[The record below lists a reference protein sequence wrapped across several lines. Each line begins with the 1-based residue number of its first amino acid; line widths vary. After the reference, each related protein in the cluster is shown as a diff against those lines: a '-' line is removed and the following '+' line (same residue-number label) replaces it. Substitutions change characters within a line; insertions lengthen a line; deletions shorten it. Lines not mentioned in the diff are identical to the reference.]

1 MRRGKRVVKVEKE
14 SIIPASLNS
23 AKTSERRGELIYEGK
38 YIYKNLYDSRYKM
51 SDIKEALKRG
61 SHKKCVYCEKSVND
75 ENFPVEHY
83 RPKSAYYWLAY
94 SWDNLLLSCDKCNTK
109 KSDSFEIA
117 GSKASYREESLA
129 DIHTLGSAYDAEEIP
144 SLVNPVKEDVE
155 DKLTFTISGRI
166 ESTDSR
172 CAYTI
177 ETCDLDRTTAQ
188 DNRKAIWNDL
198 YNKITD
204 RVQEIRNGNREAMI
218 KLTGLIE
225 DFAKDAENPDKEY
238 LAFRRYI
245 LRERLIERE
254 LQKLLS

>member
-1 MRRGKRVVKVEKE
+1 MVKVEKE
-14 SIIPASLNS
+14 SIVPASLNS
-23 AKTSERRGELIYEGK
+23 DKTTERRGELIAEGK
-38 YIYKNLYDSRYKM
+38 YIYKNVYDNRYKKE
-51 SDIKEALKRG
+51 DIKEALKRG
-61 SHKKCVYCEKSVND
+61 SHKKCVYCEKNVND

-83 RPKSAYYWLAY
+83 RPKSVYYWLAY

-109 KSDSFEIA
+109 KSDKFEIA
-117 GSKASYREESLA
+117 GSKAVYSEECLA
-129 DIHTLGSAYDAEEIP
+129 EIHTLGSAYDAEELP

-155 DKLTFTISGRI
+155 NKLTFTLAGRI

-177 ETCDLDRTTAQ
+177 ETCDLDRATAQ
-188 DNRKAIWNDL
+188 ENRKAIWSEL

-204 RVQEIRNGNREAMI
+204 RVQEIRNGDRDAMI
-218 KLTGLIE
+218 KLNGLIE
-225 DFAKDAENPDKEY
+225 DFTKEAANPKMEY